1 MELVRRSVIGP
12 YEMVAHLD
20 SGGMADVYLACG
32 EDPLQL
38 RVVKIMREELK
49 LQPEL
54 VAMFQREGRL
64 MERLDH
70 PHVVRVEAQGEHRG
84 CPWIAMEYLAG
95 DHLGMLS
102 RAVRRRRQNLSPVLV
117 ARLGLAA
124 ATGLA
129 FIHAARDDR
138 GRSLHLVHRD
148 ISPQN
153 ILLCYDGRV
162 KILDFGI
169 AKSAAQTDSTR
180 TGVLKG
186 KLRYLSPEQI
196 HQQALDGRADIFA
209 LGIVLWE
216 LLSGRRLHR
225 GKSEYETLQQICERP
240 APPLRAVRPQLD
252 EELEAIVAR
261 CLERDRERRW
271 PDAGELASAL
281 ESYLQAA
288 PAAGQLAA
296 AAREWL
302 DDRRRAK
309 ERLLQQLRRDG
320 ELQLHLFGDLGDGLD
335 ESGSQ
340 ELDLKPEPAAPA
352 PDRIR
357 ARSSAVEPGEPSAT
371 ANRTA
376 AEESGAEPARADAGL
391 HSAGRVRRRRGPL
404 LAALIAVLGLAGL
417 GTAFWVWPAWL
428 TTDSPQASAGP
439 RAPQGVMATEQPLP
453 GRIRQ
458 ARLTLRCDRPV
469 QVFAGRRR
477 LGASP
482 LRRIRLAPGPH
493 HLRLV
498 DPASG
503 AERELAV
510 ELAPGR
516 HTQLRVV
523 F

>member
-20 SGGMADVYLACG
+20 SGGMADVYLAYG

-84 CPWIAMEYLAG
+84 CPWIAMEYLSG
-95 DHLGMLS
+95 DHLGVLS
-102 RAVRRRRQNLSPVLV
+102 RAARRRRQNLSPVLV

-124 ATGLA
+124 AAGLA

-186 KLRYLSPEQI
+186 KLPYLSPEQI

-302 DDRRRAK
+302 DDRRRPP
-309 ERLLQQLRRDG
+309 RPPGRDG
-320 ELQLHLFGDLGDGLD
+320 HR
-335 ESGSQ
+335 
-340 ELDLKPEPAAPA
+340 AAPA
-352 PDRIR
+352 GPHPPGPVD
-357 ARSSAVEPGEPSAT
+357 AALRSAG
-371 ANRTA
+371 
-376 AEESGAEPARADAGL
+376 AGL
-391 HSAGRVRRRRGPL
+391 RRPPPPGCQPFAPHPAG
-404 LAALIAVLGLAGL
+404 
-417 GTAFWVWPAWL
+417 
-428 TTDSPQASAGP
+428 AGP
-439 RAPQGVMATEQPLP
+439 APP
-453 GRIRQ
+453 
-458 ARLTLRCDRPV
+458 
-469 QVFAGRRR
+469 
-477 LGASP
+477 
-482 LRRIRLAPGPH
+482 
-493 HLRLV
+493 
-498 DPASG
+498 
-503 AERELAV
+503 
-510 ELAPGR
+510 APGR
-516 HTQLRVV
+516 PGQRRRAGVGRGTGPRSPYPAAGGLLTRSGFPAPRPQCYAGGRWSPNRDRTWPSVLPPGHRGC
-523 F
+523 FGPSRRWA

>member
-1 MELVRRSVIGP
+1 MELVRRTVIGP

-38 RVVKIMREELK
+38 QVVKIMREELK

-95 DHLGMLS
+95 DHLGVLG
-102 RAVRRRRQNLSPVLV
+102 RAARRRRQNLPPALV

-124 ATGLA
+124 AAGLA
-129 FIHAARDDR
+129 YIHAARDDR
-138 GRSLHLVHRD
+138 GRSLHLIHRD
-148 ISPQN
+148 ISPHN

-162 KILDFGI
+162 KILDFGV
-169 AKSAAQTDSTR
+169 AKSAAQTEATR

-196 HQQALDGRADIFA
+196 HHRALDGRADIFA

-216 LLSGRRLHR
+216 LLSGRRLYR
-225 GKSEYETLQQICERP
+225 GKSDYETLQQICERP
-240 APPLRAVRPQLD
+240 APPLRAIRPQLD
-252 EELEAIVAR
+252 EGLESIVAR

-296 AAREWL
+296 AARDWL
-302 DDRRRAK
+302 DDRRRRK
-309 ERLLQQLRRDG
+309 ELLLERLRRDG

-335 ESGSQ
+335 ETGSQ
-340 ELDLKPEPAAPA
+340 ELDLKPEAAGSA

-357 ARSSAVEPGEPSAT
+357 ARSSALEPGGPSA
-371 ANRTA
+371 A
-376 AEESGAEPARADAGL
+376 ADRAEPADA
-391 HSAGRVRRRRGPL
+391 AGPRNTGRIRRRRWPL
-404 LAALIAVLGLAGL
+404 LVALLAVLGLAGL
-417 GTAFWVWPAWL
+417 GTAFWVRPAWL
-428 TTDSPQASAGP
+428 TADPPQPASGP
-439 RAPQGVMATEQPLP
+439 RAPQGVMSTEQPLP
-453 GRIRQ
+453 GRIRR

-477 LGASP
+477 LGPSP
-482 LRRIRLAPGPH
+482 LRRIRLAPGQH